1 MAQNPGLRDARPG
14 DAPRVTVNDPRPL
27 HQTTIHT
34 DSPRPRERSNRTL
47 AFIIGGVVVGLIV
60 LFLLFGGIF
69 DGDRG
74 SPGTTAP
81 LAPVGNS
88 TTINVEPGTAPAD
101 TTAPIGTA
109 PAEPEP
115 VELLEQPIPG
125 VQTEPAPAPAD

>member
-1 MAQNPGLRDARPG
+1 LPLCLGISLASG
-14 DAPRVTVNDPRPL
+14 APLFSGIITGV
-27 HQTTIHT
+27 
-34 DSPRPRERSNRTL
+34 
-47 AFIIGGVVVGLIV
+47 IGGVVVGLIV
-60 LFLLFGGIF
+60 PFLLFGGIF

-88 TTINVEPGTAPAD
+88 TTINVDPGTAPAD
-101 TTAPIGTA
+101 TA

-115 VELLEQPIPG
+115 VDLLEQPIPG